1 MFNSVGSLLMNIIS
15 YLKLIKRK
23 VDRVQRAV
31 ENPIYAEKNY
41 NPFTYSFNKTYVWIE
56 DDGKNENLR

>member
-1 MFNSVGSLLMNIIS
+1 MNIIS

-56 DDGKNENLR
+56 DDNKNGNLR